1 MKIVESSGLLHLYGD
16 DMQAYDQIPAGTYDI
31 CFAKM
36 TGFYLARRPDMS
48 VSEKV
53 YGVQGSKVAKV
64 LNSFKVFNR
73 NLGVILSGNKG
84 IGKSLTAKMIA
95 QEAIKQGYPVI
106 LVSQYIPG
114 IANFIEAIDQ
124 EVMVLFDEFDKTFKA
139 TSDDNPQDTMLSLF
153 DGTSA
158 GKKLF
163 VVTCNQLNGLNDY
176 LVNRPGRFHYHFRFD
191 YPGADEVETYLK
203 DKLEEKY
210 YDQIPAVVGISG
222 GKDSSIVA
230 ALCCEALGNGRVIG
244 VLMPQGAQ
252 SDIDVAREL
261 VAHLGI
267 QSHEINIAETVN
279 ALLANGRAAGLCD
292 SKQARVNLPARI
304 RMATLF
310 MVSQSRNGRVA
321 NTCNYSEDYVGWATL
336 FGDGAGQFS
345 PLGKLTVTE
354 VKAIGRELGLPEK
367 FIEKAPADG
376 LTGKT
381 DEDNFGFTYDF
392 LDKYIRT
399 GDFGGDTATAAKI
412 DQMYDANVFKLLPM
426 PVYNPDVYE
435 VEW

>member
-1 MKIVESSGLLHLYGD
+1 MRKYEFDAAKTKDEIVEWIRNYFRKNG
-16 DMQAYDQIPAGTYDI
+16 
-31 CFAKM
+31 
-36 TGFYLARRPDMS
+36 PDCN
-48 VSEKV
+48 
-53 YGVQGSKVAKV
+53 A
-64 LNSFKVFNR
+64 
-73 NLGVILSGNKG
+73 VI
-84 IGKSLTAKMIA
+84 
-95 QEAIKQGYPVI
+95 
-106 LVSQYIPG
+106 
-114 IANFIEAIDQ
+114 
-124 EVMVLFDEFDKTFKA
+124 
-139 TSDDNPQDTMLSLF
+139 
-153 DGTSA
+153 
-158 GKKLF
+158 
-163 VVTCNQLNGLNDY
+163 
-176 LVNRPGRFHYHFRFD
+176 
-191 YPGADEVETYLK
+191 
-203 DKLEEKY
+203 
-210 YDQIPAVVGISG
+210 GISG

-267 QSHEINIAETVN
+267 KPFEINIAETVN
-279 ALLANGRAAGLCD
+279 ALLANGRTAGLCD

-310 MVSQSRNGRVA
+310 MVSQSMNGRVA

-354 VKAIGRELGLPEK
+354 VKAVGRELGLPEK

-399 GDFGGDTATAAKI
+399 GEFGGDTATAAKI
-412 DQMYDANVFKLLPM
+412 DRMHEANMFKDLPM
-426 PVYNPDVYE
+426 PTYDPTLFN
-435 VEW
+435 WWG

>member
-1 MKIVESSGLLHLYGD
+1 MRKYEFDAAKTKDEIVEWIRNYFRKNG
-16 DMQAYDQIPAGTYDI
+16 
-31 CFAKM
+31 
-36 TGFYLARRPDMS
+36 PDCN
-48 VSEKV
+48 
-53 YGVQGSKVAKV
+53 A
-64 LNSFKVFNR
+64 
-73 NLGVILSGNKG
+73 VI
-84 IGKSLTAKMIA
+84 
-95 QEAIKQGYPVI
+95 
-106 LVSQYIPG
+106 
-114 IANFIEAIDQ
+114 
-124 EVMVLFDEFDKTFKA
+124 
-139 TSDDNPQDTMLSLF
+139 
-153 DGTSA
+153 
-158 GKKLF
+158 
-163 VVTCNQLNGLNDY
+163 
-176 LVNRPGRFHYHFRFD
+176 
-191 YPGADEVETYLK
+191 
-203 DKLEEKY
+203 
-210 YDQIPAVVGISG
+210 GISG

-261 VAHLGI
+261 VKHLGI
-267 QSHEINIAETVN
+267 KSFEINIAETVN
-279 ALLANGRAAGLCD
+279 MLLAKGRIAGLCD

-310 MVSQSRNGRVA
+310 VVSQSMNGRVA

-354 VKAIGRELGLPEK
+354 VKAVGRELGLPEK
-367 FIEKAPADG
+367 FIEKAPEDG

-412 DQMYDANVFKLLPM
+412 DRMHEANLFKDLPM
-426 PVYNPDVYE
+426 PTYDPTLFN
-435 VEW
+435 WLF

>member
-1 MKIVESSGLLHLYGD
+1 MLKYEFDAAKTKDEIVEWIRNYFRKNG
-16 DMQAYDQIPAGTYDI
+16 
-31 CFAKM
+31 
-36 TGFYLARRPDMS
+36 PDCN
-48 VSEKV
+48 
-53 YGVQGSKVAKV
+53 A
-64 LNSFKVFNR
+64 
-73 NLGVILSGNKG
+73 VI
-84 IGKSLTAKMIA
+84 
-95 QEAIKQGYPVI
+95 
-106 LVSQYIPG
+106 
-114 IANFIEAIDQ
+114 
-124 EVMVLFDEFDKTFKA
+124 
-139 TSDDNPQDTMLSLF
+139 
-153 DGTSA
+153 
-158 GKKLF
+158 
-163 VVTCNQLNGLNDY
+163 
-176 LVNRPGRFHYHFRFD
+176 
-191 YPGADEVETYLK
+191 
-203 DKLEEKY
+203 
-210 YDQIPAVVGISG
+210 GISG

-267 QSHEINIAETVN
+267 KFFEINIAETVN
-279 ALLANGRAAGLCD
+279 ALLANGRTAGLCD

-310 MVSQSRNGRVA
+310 MVSQSMNGRVA
-321 NTCNYSEDYVGWATL
+321 NTGNASEAHIGFSTL

-367 FIEKAPADG
+367 FIEKAPEDG

-399 GDFGGDTATAAKI
+399 GEFGGDTATAAKI
-412 DQMYDANVFKLLPM
+412 DRMHEANLFKDLPM
-426 PVYNPDVYE
+426 PTYDPTLFN
-435 VEW
+435 WWG